1 MRLTLAIE
9 SLKHRRGA
17 VLLTLMSIVISVSL
31 LLSVEHIRG
40 QVKESFTRT
49 VSGTDLIVGGRTG
62 QLNLLLYS
70 VFHIGE
76 STSPID
82 WKDVQTITNHPQ
94 VAWSIPLVLG
104 DSHKGYRVV
113 GTSNAYFEHFQYGN
127 KQHLKLAQGHTFQSD
142 EDAVLGFD
150 VAEALGYHVGDEII
164 ISHGLG
170 AVSFQ
175 HHSNH
180 PFIVTGILAPTGTPV
195 DRAIQVTMHGLD
207 AAHEHGHG
215 KHEDEHEHEHE
226 HEGSEHM
233 HHDNDAHEED
243 DEHHI
248 AMEHDHDDE
257 HHLAMEYDH
266 DDEHHSLSTEPP
278 SQVSAVLLG
287 LKNRVAVLQIQH
299 QVNQFKEAPLM
310 AILPG
315 VALTD
320 LWQLMGNVEKLLLA
334 ISVLIL
340 VSSLVGL
347 ITLLLVTLR
356 ERQKEIAVL
365 RAIGAG
371 PFTVLLLIQTE
382 ALLISLLACLIS
394 VGLVSAI
401 IAMTADW
408 MSSEYGLFLSAD
420 IFTSSTAIVIVL
432 VLAATWLASL
442 VPAMKA
448 YRQALHSGLSG

>member
-82 WKDVQTITNHPQ
+82 WKDVQTITSHPQ

-127 KQHLKLAQGHTFQSD
+127 KQHLKLAHGHTFQSD
-142 EDAVLGFD
+142 DDAVLGFD

-180 PFIVTGILAPTGTPV
+180 PFIVSGILAPTGTPV

-207 AAHEHGHG
+207 AAHDHSHG
-215 KHEDEHEHEHE
+215 KHE
-226 HEGSEHM
+226 HEGSEHP
-233 HHDNDAHEED
+233 HHDNDVHEED
-243 DEHHI
+243 GEHHI

-257 HHLAMEYDH
+257 HHR
-266 DDEHHSLSTEPP
+266 LSTEPP

-315 VALTD
+315 VALTQ

-356 ERQKEIAVL
+356 ERQKEMAVL

-394 VGLVSAI
+394 IGLVSAI

-420 IFTSSTAIVIVL
+420 IFTGSTAIVIML

-442 VPAMKA
+442 VPAIKA